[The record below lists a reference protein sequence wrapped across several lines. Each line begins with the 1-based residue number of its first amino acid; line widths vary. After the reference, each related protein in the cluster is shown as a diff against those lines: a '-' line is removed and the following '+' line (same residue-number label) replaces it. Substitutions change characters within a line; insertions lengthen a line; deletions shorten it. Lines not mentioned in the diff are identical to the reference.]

1 MSFAH
6 LHVHTEYS
14 LLDGFSNIKKLI
26 KRVKELDMPAVA
38 ITDHGTMFG
47 VIDFYKA
54 ATEAGVKPI
63 IGVETYMAARG
74 MQDRDSKLDRS
85 SFHLLLLAENE
96 TGYRNLLKISSAA
109 QLDGFYYYPRIDHD
123 FLAAHSEGLICT
135 SGCMSAEIP
144 RALLQDNPEEA
155 VKRMNWYYDV
165 FGPDRFFV
173 ELQQH
178 NIKEIT
184 DLNRKLV
191 EMGAR
196 YSAKYVATN
205 DVHYINQTDSRL
217 QDILLAI
224 QTNSLLT
231 DKDRMM
237 MTDDSYYLRTP
248 AEMSQLF
255 AEVPEALSNTLL
267 IAERCN
273 VDLGF
278 KGYHLPDFPVPEGF
292 TPETYLRHLCNEG
305 AKKRYGD
312 RAASS
317 EVRERIDYELSV
329 VHSMG
334 FDAYFLIV
342 WDLCSHAKEN
352 GIWYNARGSAAG
364 SIVAY
369 VLEIALVDPLQHN
382 LLFERFLNPGRIS
395 MPDIDLDFRDDRR
408 AEMLEYCVR
417 KYGSDKV
424 AQIITFG
431 TMGTKAAL
439 RDVARVMDIPLPE
452 VDRVAKLVPFVSG
465 RNTTMEDALAIPEFK
480 QIYDS
485 QPHLHELIDT
495 AAKMEGTVRNAGTH
509 AAGVVIS
516 DKPIVDYLPLHR
528 PTSGSEETPIKTVT
542 QFEMGI
548 LDSLGMLKVDFLGLI
563 TLSVMAKA
571 CEMIE
576 KRHGIKYDLNNI
588 PLDDP
593 KAFELMGTGQT
604 AGVFQVEGG
613 GMTRWLVQMKP
624 KSLDNI
630 IAMVALYRPG
640 PMAFIPDYIARMHG
654 EAEVEYRH
662 PKLEPIFKDTYGIP
676 VYQEQLMRA
685 AVELAA
691 YTPSESDE
699 LRKAI
704 SKKKKEDIEKHRN
717 KFVNGAVKEGMD
729 KETAEA
735 IYSDWEEFA
744 RYGFNKCLPGDVEV
758 LDSSTGRLVRVEDLY
773 RGVEKITE
781 TLSCDIPSL
790 KLKSQPV
797 THVMDNGIK
806 PVFRLTTALGRVI
819 ETTDNHPFYTIHGWR
834 QLGEL
839 QTDDF
844 IAVPRVI
851 PVEGKN
857 EWHDHEAIALGHLLA
872 EGNLCHPRSVYF
884 YSQDEA
890 QVDDFIRAADSFEN
904 VKCTTAVHKN
914 TFSVYAARA
923 DRKYEPGIFSWVGEL
938 GLLGKNARTK
948 EIPSVVF
955 ELNNRQISL
964 MISRMWEGDGHIDV
978 RGRSLFYATASKR
991 MAGQLQHLLLR
1002 FGIISRIRTV
1012 EFPYKDG
1019 RVGYQVFIT
1028 GYENI
1033 GKFEEK
1039 IGCHFVSQ
1047 KRRQALAEL
1056 TETVPPA
1063 AIGTKDVVPVGAV
1076 KDYIR
1081 SAKDQSGLTWND
1093 LTAET
1098 GIAPREFYPTN
1109 SAGKIGFGRK
1119 TLQRLGNYFDDP
1131 NIKRFA
1137 ESDIYWDRVAYIEY
1151 VGEKQT
1157 YDLEIAETHNFI
1169 ANDILVHNSHAA
1181 DYGVIAVETAFLKSH
1196 YPAEFMAATL
1206 TASSSQTEKV
1216 ALYVADARSMGVP
1229 VLAPELNTSH
1239 WDFAIEDMEDKP
1251 NIRFGFG
1258 AVKNVGEAAVALI
1271 INEREANGKFK
1282 DLNDFARRVDLR
1294 AVGKRALECI
1304 VKVGA
1309 MDNFGNR
1316 AALLASLDRVVSI
1329 SNNHFRAAEA
1339 GQMSLF
1345 GEATGVVEEIT
1356 LPEVNNVDKREMLNW
1371 ERELIGLYISDHPL
1385 TPYQETFRQI
1395 VSYFSGQL
1403 GEAAHEEK
1411 VRVAGLVTNV
1421 RPYTTKTNKPMGFV
1435 TLEDIQGNFDLVLF
1449 PRTWTQYRE
1458 QMMVGQIVIV
1468 EGKVDTNSTPPK
1480 ILVDTVRTEIRILE
1494 PLKDVSPPLRAS
1506 PLPDSAVEALS
1517 QPKPDSHVRDLKI
1530 QSTQPKSSSV
1540 PPKQNGPLTKNI
1552 PAKSSVPPPM
1562 RQVAEQPAASYASD
1576 PALDGMP
1583 PPPDNFPDDWDTQ
1596 WQPSFEDAVVASK
1609 PEPKFKK
1616 TEEVTPPRVQ
1626 LETVP
1631 AVTNDVDEDH
1641 SEEYLRQAEVT
1652 REALVSSIYIPLAT
1666 PQDREHPPQQI
1677 TVNLRSTGDKDRDKR
1692 RIKTIYGT
1700 LISFHG
1706 RDRFSFQVFE
1716 NGSGYLIDFPND
1728 TTRVC
1733 PELLERLKKLLG
1745 EENWRV
1751 EEITFQ

>member
-26 KRVKELDMPAVA
+26 KRVKELEMPAVA

-47 VIDFYKA
+47 VMDFYKA

-63 IGVETYMAARG
+63 IGVEAYMAART
-74 MQDRDSKLDRS
+74 MRDRDAKLDRTS
-85 SFHLLLLAENE
+85 SHLLLLAENE
-96 TGYRNLLKISSAA
+96 TGYKNLLKISSAA
-109 QLDGFYYYPRIDHD
+109 QLDGFYYYPRIDHE

-144 RALLQDNPEEA
+144 RLLLEEKPEEA
-155 VKRMNWYYDV
+155 VRRMNWYYDV

-191 EMGAR
+191 ELGAR
-196 YSAKYVATN
+196 YSAKFVATN
-205 DVHYINQTDSRL
+205 DVHYINQSDARY

-224 QTNSLLT
+224 QTNAALD
-231 DKDRMM
+231 DKDRMR

-248 AEMSQLF
+248 QEMSQLF

-267 IAERCN
+267 IAERCH

-278 KGYHLPDFPVPEGF
+278 KGYHLPDFPVPAGF
-292 TPETYLRHLCNEG
+292 TAQSYLRHLCEQG
-305 AKKRYGD
+305 ARKRYGE
-312 RAASS
+312 RANSPQ
-317 EVRERIDYELSV
+317 VRERLDYELGV
-329 VHSMG
+329 IHNMG

-342 WDLCSHAKEN
+342 WDLCRHAREN

-369 VLEIALVDPLQHN
+369 VLEIALVDPLHHN

-408 AEMLEYCVR
+408 SEMLEYCVR
-417 KYGSDKV
+417 KYGDDKV

-439 RDVARVMDIPLPE
+439 RDVARVMNIPLPE

-465 RNTTMEDALAIPEFK
+465 RNTTMEDALAVPEFK
-480 QIYDS
+480 KIYDE
-485 QPHLHELIDT
+485 QPHLRELIDT

-516 DKPIVDYLPLHR
+516 DKPIIEYLPLHR

-563 TLSVMAKA
+563 TLTVMAKA
-571 CEMIE
+571 CDMIE
-576 KRHGIKYDLNNI
+576 KRHGIRYNLNNI

-593 KAFELMGTGQT
+593 KAFELLGSGQT

-624 KSLDNI
+624 KTLDNI

-640 PMAFIPDYIARMHG
+640 PMQFIPDYIARMHG

-685 AVELAA
+685 AVELAG

-704 SKKKKEDIEKHRN
+704 SKKKKEDIEKHRA
-717 KFVNGAVKEGMD
+717 KFVAGAVKNGID

-758 LDSSTGRLVRVEDLY
+758 LDASTGRLVKVDDLY
-773 RGVEKITE
+773 RGAETIKD
-781 TLSCDIPSL
+781 TLSCDIASL
-790 KLKSQPV
+790 KLKNQAV
-797 THVMDNGIK
+797 MRVMDNGVK

-819 ETTDNHPFYTIHGWR
+819 EATDNHPFFTIHGWR

-839 QTDDF
+839 QPDDF

-851 PVEGKN
+851 PVEGRD
-857 EWHDHEAIALGHLLA
+857 EWQDHEVIALGHLLA
-872 EGNLCHPRSVYF
+872 EGNLCHPHSVYF
-884 YSQDEA
+884 YSQDAE
-890 QVDDFIRAADSFEN
+890 QVADFVRAANSFQN
-904 VKCTTAVHKN
+904 VNCTVAVHKN

-923 DRKYEPGIFSWVGEL
+923 DKRFEPGIFTWSREL

-948 EIPSVVF
+948 EIPAPVF
-955 ELNNRQISL
+955 ALTNRQIGL
-964 MISRMWEGDGHIDV
+964 MLSRMWEGDGHVDV
-978 RGRSLFYATASKR
+978 RGRSLYYATASKR
-991 MAGQLQHLLLR
+991 LASQLQHLLLR
-1002 FGIISRIRTV
+1002 FGIISRLRTV
-1012 EFPYKDG
+1012 EFPYKEG
-1019 RVGYQVFIT
+1019 RIGYQVFVT
-1028 GYENI
+1028 GHENI
-1033 GKFEEK
+1033 GVFAEK
-1039 IGCHFVSQ
+1039 IGCYFISQ
-1047 KRRQALAEL
+1047 KRKQSLAEL
-1056 TETVPPA
+1056 AAKVPPA
-1063 AIGTKDVVPVGAV
+1063 TAGTKDVIPVAAV
-1076 KDYIR
+1076 KEHVR
-1081 SAKDQSGLTWND
+1081 SAREQAGITWNE
-1093 LTAET
+1093 LSAHT

-1109 SAGKIGFGRK
+1109 SAGKIGFGRN
-1119 TLQRLGNYFDDP
+1119 TLRRLGNYFDDP
-1131 NIKRFA
+1131 QIKRFA
-1137 ESDIYWDRVAYIEY
+1137 ESDLYWDRVAYIEY

-1157 YDLEIAETHNFI
+1157 YDLEISETHNFI

-1181 DYGVIAVETAFLKSH
+1181 DYGVIAVETAFLKAH

-1206 TASSSQTEKV
+1206 TASASQTEKV
-1216 ALYVADARSMGVP
+1216 ALYVADARAMGVP
-1229 VLAPELNTSH
+1229 VLPPEINASA
-1239 WDFAIEDMEDKP
+1239 WDFEIEDIDGKP
-1251 NIRFGFG
+1251 HIRFGFS
-1258 AVKNVGEAAVALI
+1258 AVKNVGKGAVDLI
-1271 INEREANGKFK
+1271 VNEREKNGKFK

-1294 AVGKRALECI
+1294 AVGKRALECLI
-1304 VKVGA
+1304 KVGA
-1309 MDNFGNR
+1309 LDAFGSR
-1316 AALLASLDRVVSI
+1316 PALLAALDRLVSI

-1345 GEATGVVEEIT
+1345 GDTTGVVEEIT
-1356 LPEVNNVDKREMLNW
+1356 LPEVNNVDRREMLGW

-1385 TPYQETFRQI
+1385 TPYQDTFRQI
-1395 VSYFSGQL
+1395 VSYFSAQL
-1403 GEAAHEEK
+1403 SEAQHEEK
-1411 VRVAGLVTNV
+1411 VRVAGLVTSV
-1421 RPYTTKTNKPMGFV
+1421 RPYMTKTNKPMGFV
-1435 TLEDIQGNFDLVLF
+1435 TLEDIQGNIELVLF
-1449 PRTWTQYRE
+1449 PRTWEKTRE
-1458 QMMVGQIVIV
+1458 LLTVGQIVIV
-1468 EGKVDTNSTPPK
+1468 EGKVDANSQPPK
-1480 ILVDTVRTEIRILE
+1480 ILVDTVRTEIKILE
-1494 PLKDVSPPLRAS
+1494 PLKDAAPQSKPM
-1506 PLPDSAVEALS
+1506 PDSALEAFS
-1517 QPKPDSHVRDLKI
+1517 QPKPDSHVKPLAV
-1530 QSTQPKSSSV
+1530 QSKQPKPITAPQKQPVMQAAESPVEYV
-1540 PPKQNGPLTKNI
+1540 PASPPLPKGTEG
-1552 PAKSSVPPPM
+1552 
-1562 RQVAEQPAASYASD
+1562 AEGGWD
-1576 PALDGMP
+1576 DMP
-1583 PPPDNFPDDWDTQ
+1583 PPPDNFPEGWETQ
-1596 WQPSFEDAVVASK
+1596 WQPSFEEAVIAAR
-1609 PEPKFKK
+1609 PEPKFSKK
-1616 TEEVTPPRVQ
+1616 EAVTPPRVQ
-1626 LETVP
+1626 LEKVP
-1631 AVTNDVDEDH
+1631 AVTADG
-1641 SEEYLRQAEVT
+1641 EEEQAEAE
-1652 REALVSSIYIPLAT
+1652 REAVVASLKSLYVPLIKEEEK
-1666 PQDREHPPQQI
+1666 DHPPKQI
-1677 TVNLRSTGDKDRDKR
+1677 TVNLRASGNKEADRR
-1692 RIKTIYGT
+1692 QIKTIYGT

-1706 RDRFSFQVFE
+1706 RDKFSFQIFE
-1716 NGSGYLIDFPND
+1716 NGGRHLIDFPND
-1728 TTRVC
+1728 TTRIC
-1733 PELLERLKKLLG
+1733 PELLQRLRKLLG
-1745 EENWRV
+1745 GENWQV
-1751 EEITFQ
+1751 DEITFQ